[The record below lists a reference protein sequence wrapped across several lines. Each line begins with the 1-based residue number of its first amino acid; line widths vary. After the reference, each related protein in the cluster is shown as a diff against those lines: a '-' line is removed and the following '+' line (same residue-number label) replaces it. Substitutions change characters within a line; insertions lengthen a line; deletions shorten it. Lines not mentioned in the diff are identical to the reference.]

1 MNQRELQDLA
11 RALCDEEDFEDLTAG
26 RNGKFRP
33 KFKDSEES
41 RPKKKTSKRQAR
53 HFEPC

>member
-11 RALCDEEDFEDLTAG
+11 RALCSEEDFEDLTAEK
-26 RNGKFRP
+26 NGKFRP

-41 RPKKKTSKRQAR
+41 RPKKKHSKRQAR
-53 HFEPC
+53 QFETC